1 MSLSLSKLK
10 RTKEELVKSEQVL
23 RDLAFKND
31 IYGVAY
37 FSAQWDR
44 QRTCQLEAMSD
55 GSSQRLEQRLATLL
69 DLKEDLNDAQ

>member
-1 MSLSLSKLK
+1 M
-10 RTKEELVKSEQVL
+10 VL
-23 RDLAFKND
+23 RDLALKNVS
-31 IYGVAY
+31 YNLNY

-69 DLKEDLNDAQ
+69 DLKQDLNDAQ